1 MIAPMNTAPIRAAR
15 HAPSQIGGSGGSF
28 IFSYWFIGSISAD
41 CDIEFISG
49 DADNKP
55 GIPG

>member
-1 MIAPMNTAPIRAAR
+1 MNTAPIRAAR